1 MVTLVVTRL
10 LSSFLWEFFTPFF
23 PPLFLS
29 FIYVSQAQI
38 SPFYGSNF
46 ENYLFESYQNQTS
59 IVNFL
64 CVHVSKLHVP

>member
-1 MVTLVVTRL
+1 MYGNSGSNPTWD
-10 LSSFLWEFFTPFF
+10 FLTPFF

-46 ENYLFESYQNQTS
+46 ENYLFESY
-59 IVNFL
+59 
-64 CVHVSKLHVP
+64 